1 MVCIGGVIE
10 GEGRERASLYGVQ
23 LFARSEAQSVDL
35 AVLSAPERY
44 RLLQFLTSWTRWYK
58 LGLAE
63 VDGDAAR
70 GVEGESPLCPDRKRS
85 LEGYLRKQSFTT
97 SQFFSA
103 TAADASLA
111 TPPMTIKS
119 AGSLGSPLGS
129 PTSQH
134 SRSLKS
140 GTFGAFGSPG
150 SLGAAGGTG
159 AFNTVGAF
167 SMAGTGGSG
176 SRRGLDFSAM
186 SAVSV
191 DALKKTQLLKAP
203 ATPMTPMTPMAG
215 SVKASETFA
224 LHDLMPYPHHV
235 QIPRLL
241 LLLGR
246 ALVEREGYKLEGIF
260 RKSPPSDEQHL
271 LSEALS
277 VVAGGRRD

>member
-129 PTSQH
+129 PTSSTRASSNRH
-134 SRSLKS
+134 LRRIC
-140 GTFGAFGSPG
+140 SPG
-150 SLGAAGGTG
+150 SLGAASGAAGGTG

-167 SMAGTGGSG
+167 SMAARAGRAAGAGWT
-176 SRRGLDFSAM
+176 SRR
-186 SAVSV
+186 
-191 DALKKTQLLKAP
+191 
-203 ATPMTPMTPMAG
+203 
-215 SVKASETFA
+215 
-224 LHDLMPYPHHV
+224 
-235 QIPRLL
+235 
-241 LLLGR
+241 
-246 ALVEREGYKLEGIF
+246 
-260 RKSPPSDEQHL
+260 
-271 LSEALS
+271 
-277 VVAGGRRD
+277 

>member
-150 SLGAAGGTG
+150 SLGAAGGASGAAGGTG

-176 SRRGLDFSAM
+176 SRRCARILRWADRHRRQDTGF
-186 SAVSV
+186 
-191 DALKKTQLLKAP
+191 
-203 ATPMTPMTPMAG
+203 
-215 SVKASETFA
+215 
-224 LHDLMPYPHHV
+224 
-235 QIPRLL
+235 
-241 LLLGR
+241 
-246 ALVEREGYKLEGIF
+246 
-260 RKSPPSDEQHL
+260 PPSGAGCLRPYTGPAPWRDGSRPEIRGW
-271 LSEALS
+271 SEDTRNGSA
-277 VVAGGRRD
+277 

>member
-1 MVCIGGVIE
+1 M
-10 GEGRERASLYGVQ
+10 Q

-150 SLGAAGGTG
+150 SLGAAGGASGAAGGTG

-191 DALKKTQLLKAP
+191 DALKKTQMA
-203 ATPMTPMTPMAG
+203 PMAG

-224 LHDLMPYPHHV
+224 LHDMMPYPHHS

>member
-23 LFARSEAQSVDL
+23 LFARSDAQSVDL

-63 VDGDAAR
+63 VDGGAAR
-70 GVEGESPLCPDRKRS
+70 GAEGESPLCPDRKRS

-129 PTSQH
+129 PTAQR

-140 GTFGAFGSPG
+140 GTFGAFGTFGSPG
-150 SLGAAGGTG
+150 SLGAASGTG
-159 AFNTVGAF
+159 AFNTAGAF

-203 ATPMTPMTPMAG
+203 AAPMAPMAG
-215 SVKASETFA
+215 SAKSSETFA
-224 LHDLMPYPHHV
+224 LHDLMPYPHHA

-277 VVAGGRRD
+277 VVAGGEQS

>member
-1 MVCIGGVIE
+1 
-10 GEGRERASLYGVQ
+10 
-23 LFARSEAQSVDL
+23 
-35 AVLSAPERY
+35 
-44 RLLQFLTSWTRWYK
+44 
-58 LGLAE
+58 
-63 VDGDAAR
+63 
-70 GVEGESPLCPDRKRS
+70 
-85 LEGYLRKQSFTT
+85 
-97 SQFFSA
+97 
-103 TAADASLA
+103 
-111 TPPMTIKS
+111 
-119 AGSLGSPLGS
+119 
-129 PTSQH
+129 
-134 SRSLKS
+134 
-140 GTFGAFGSPG
+140 
-150 SLGAAGGTG
+150 
-159 AFNTVGAF
+159 
-167 SMAGTGGSG
+167 MAGTGGSG

-186 SAVSV
+186 NAVSV

-224 LHDLMPYPHHV
+224 LHDMMPYPHHA

>member
-224 LHDLMPYPHHV
+224 LHDLMPYPHHA

-277 VVAGGRRD
+277 VVAGGEQN